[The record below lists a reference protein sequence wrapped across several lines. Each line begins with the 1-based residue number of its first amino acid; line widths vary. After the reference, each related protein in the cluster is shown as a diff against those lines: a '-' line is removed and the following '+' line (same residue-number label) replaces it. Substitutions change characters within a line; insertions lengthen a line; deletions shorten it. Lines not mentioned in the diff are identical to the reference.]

1 MTERDAI
8 ARMQRGDISGLEAL
22 VQQHQLQA
30 VRTAMLITR
39 DAALAEDVVQA
50 AFIRAYEKIHQFDP
64 ERAFAPWFMRS
75 VVNAAVQAAR
85 KGQRLLSLD
94 DQAGED
100 VTFAEL
106 LEDHSAGPL
115 EQLQDAEQKAVIR
128 AALDQLSPE
137 QRAAVVMRYYL
148 DMSEQEMAN
157 ALEAPAGTV
166 KWRLH
171 AARKRLKGLLQ
182 RTRPSST
189 QWEAR
194 NG

>member
-1 MTERDAI
+1 MNEREAL

-22 VQQHQLQA
+22 VEHHQIQA
-30 VRTAMLITR
+30 VRTATLITR

-50 AFIRAYEKIHQFDP
+50 AFIRAYEKIHQFDSTRP
-64 ERAFAPWFMRS
+64 FAPWFMRS

-85 KGQRLLSLD
+85 KRQRLLSLD
-94 DQAGED
+94 EQASDD

-115 EQLQDAEQKAVIR
+115 ELLEDAEQKAVIR
-128 AALDQLSPE
+128 DALDQLSPE

-148 DMSEQEMAN
+148 DMSEQEMAD
-157 ALEAPAGTV
+157 ALETPAGTV

-171 AARKRLKGLLQ
+171 AARKRLRGLLQ
-182 RTRPSST
+182 RTLPDAS